1 MSESENDS
9 LRLFVRHLSRPRVC
23 SVVLLGAYPQTMQ
36 APTAKIMLAPHCT
49 NHARALLVC

>member
-1 MSESENDS
+1 MSESEDDS